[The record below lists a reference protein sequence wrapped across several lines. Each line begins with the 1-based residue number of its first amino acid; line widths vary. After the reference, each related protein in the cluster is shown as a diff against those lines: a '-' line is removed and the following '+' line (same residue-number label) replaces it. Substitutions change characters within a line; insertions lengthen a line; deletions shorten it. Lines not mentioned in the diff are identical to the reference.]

1 MIYFYNEDIDLP
13 VIDTTKYIDWI
24 ERIIHFHGKRT
35 GEVSFIFC
43 SDPYLLQ
50 INKEYLNHD
59 YFTDIITFNYNTD
72 NELSGDIFISLDT
85 VRENAKEYKVSFSD
99 ELRRVIIH
107 GILHLVGFDDKTK
120 EQKQIMR
127 QKEEEAMNMFDS

>member
-24 ERIIHFHGKRT
+24 ERIIYFHGKST

-43 SDPYLLQ
+43 SDQYLLQ
-50 INKEYLNHD
+50 INRKYLNHD
-59 YFTDIITFNYNTD
+59 YFTDIITFNYNSD
-72 NELSGDIFISLDT
+72 NELSGDIFISIDT
-85 VRENAKEYKVSFSD
+85 VRENANEYKVSFSD

-120 EQKQIMR
+120 VEKQIMR

>member
-1 MIYFYNEDIDLP
+1 MIYFYNEDIDFP
-13 VIDTTKYIDWI
+13 IIDTTKYIDWI
-24 ERIIHFHGKRT
+24 ERIIHFHGKQT
-35 GEVSFIFC
+35 GEVSFVFC

-59 YFTDIITFNYNTD
+59 YFTDIITFNYNAD

-85 VRENAKEYKVSFSD
+85 VRDNAIEYKVSFCD

-120 EQKQIMR
+120 VQKQIMR